1 MERARIVLLAAAG
14 MQDKQIAAKLRIMPE
29 KAARW
34 RNRFL
39 DGGLAALDKDAP
51 RPGRT
56 PTITPA
62 KIQEVIRKTTQEK
75 PSNATHWSTR
85 SMAQAAGLSEK
96 SVRRIWRQHGLKPH
110 LARTFKVSNDPQFAE
125 KLEAIIGLYLNP
137 PEHAIVLCA
146 DEKSQIQA
154 LDRTQP
160 GLPLKKGRCGTMTHD
175 YKRNGT
181 ATLFAAMSTLDGTV
195 ISMCDDRH
203 RHQEWLKFL
212 RVIDDVTPPDKE
224 LHVIADNY
232 ATHKHPKV
240 QKWLARHPRFHVYF
254 TPTSSSWL
262 NMVERFFRDLTE
274 QRLRRGIFR
283 DVEVSTA
290 TRVSRSC
297 PPKSSMK
304 QSSTWRLTSRRA
316 PTNRTQAMSSPVEL
330 PVASCVRR
338 DSPRLPLVKMSSNTS
353 GRWTRTSNTSS
364 TTTSGRWSRFLPRTS
379 ARSWIATLDL
389 GSRS

>member
-1 MERARIVLLAAAG
+1 MRVARPVVLSTEQRDLLESRARARSASARSVERARIVLLAAGG
-14 MQDKQIAAKLRIMPE
+14 MQDRQIAAKLKIMPE

-39 DGGLAALDKDAP
+39 DGGLVALDKDAP
-51 RPGRT
+51 RPGR
-56 PTITPA
+56 PSTITPD
-62 KIQEVIRKTTQEK
+62 KIQDVVRKTTQEK

-96 SVRRIWRQHGLKPH
+96 SVRRIWHKHGLKPH
-110 LARTFKVSNDPQFAE
+110 LSRTFKVSNDPQFAE
-125 KLEAIIGLYLNP
+125 KLEAIVGLYLNP

-160 GLPLKKGRCGTMTHD
+160 GLRLKKGRCGTMTHD

-224 LHVIADNY
+224 LHLIADNY

-240 QKWLARHPRFHVYF
+240 QKWLARHSRFHVYF

-262 NMVERFFRDLTE
+262 NMVERFFRDLT
-274 QRLRRGIFR
+274 QRRLRRGIFR
-283 DVEVSTA
+283 DVEELITA
-290 TRVSRSC
+290 MGDYIDKHNDN
-297 PPKSSMK
+297 PKPFVWTAKASDILEK
-304 QSSTWRLTSRRA
+304 VKRA
-316 PTNRTQAMSSPVEL
+316 RAALDNR
-330 PVASCVRR
+330 
-338 DSPRLPLVKMSSNTS
+338 
-353 GRWTRTSNTSS
+353 
-364 TTTSGRWSRFLPRTS
+364 
-379 ARSWIATLDL
+379 
-389 GSRS
+389 

>member
-1 MERARIVLLAAAG
+1 MRVARSIVLSADQQEILESRGRARSAPARSVERARIILLAGAG
-14 MQDKQIAAKLRIMPE
+14 LQDQQIAAELKITPE

-39 DGGLAALDKDAP
+39 DGGFAALDKDAP

-62 KIQEVIRKTTQEK
+62 KVQEVIRKTTREK
-75 PSNATHWSTR
+75 PDKATHWSTR
-85 SMAQAAGLSEK
+85 TMAEATGISEK
-96 SVRRIWRQHGLKPH
+96 SVRRIWHKHGLKPH
-110 LARTFKVSNDPQFAE
+110 LTRTFKLSNDPQFAE
-125 KLEAIIGLYLNP
+125 KLKAIVGLYLNP

-195 ISMCDDRH
+195 ISMCHDRH

-212 RVIDDVTPPDKE
+212 RVIDQVAPGGKQIH
-224 LHVIADNY
+224 LIADNY

-240 QKWLARHPRFHVYF
+240 QRWLARHPRFHLYF
-254 TPTSSSWL
+254 TPTSASWL
-262 NMVERFFRDLTE
+262 NMVERFFRDLT
-274 QRLRRGIFR
+274 QNQLRRGVFR
-283 DVEVSTA
+283 DVEELTLAIRHYIDKHNHSPKPFVWTA
-290 TRVSRSC
+290 KASDILEKV
-297 PPKSSMK
+297 
-304 QSSTWRLTSRRA
+304 QRA
-316 PTNRTQAMSSPVEL
+316 RTVLDNR
-330 PVASCVRR
+330 
-338 DSPRLPLVKMSSNTS
+338 
-353 GRWTRTSNTSS
+353 
-364 TTTSGRWSRFLPRTS
+364 
-379 ARSWIATLDL
+379 
-389 GSRS
+389 

>member
-1 MERARIVLLAAAG
+1 MRKPLMRVAPAVVLDIQQRKTLEQWVKSRSLPVRQVQRAQIILLAADG
-14 MQDKQIAAKLRIMPE
+14 KQDLEIAAAVKVSNQ

-34 RNRFL
+34 RKRFL
-39 DGGLAALDKDAP
+39 KLGFPGLQKDAP
-51 RPGRT
+51 RPGRR

-62 KIQEVIRKTTQEK
+62 KIQDVIRITTQEK
-75 PSNATHWSTR
+75 PGNATHWSTR
-85 SMAQAAGLSEK
+85 TMAEAAGISEK
-96 SVRRIWRQHGLKPH
+96 SVRRIWHQHGLKPH
-110 LARTFKVSNDPQFAE
+110 LTRTFKVSNDPQFAE

-212 RVIDDVTPPDKE
+212 RVIDDVTPAGKE
-224 LHVIADNY
+224 LHLIADNY

-240 QKWLARHPRFHVYF
+240 QTWLARHPRFHVYF

-274 QRLRRGIFR
+274 RALRRGIFR
-283 DVEVSTA
+283 DVEELIMAIGEFIDKHNENPKPFVWTA
-290 TRVSRSC
+290 KAADILEKV
-297 PPKSSMK
+297 K
-304 QSSTWRLTSRRA
+304 RA
-316 PTNRTQAMSSPVEL
+316 RAV
-330 PVASCVRR
+330 
-338 DSPRLPLVKMSSNTS
+338 
-353 GRWTRTSNTSS
+353 
-364 TTTSGRWSRFLPRTS
+364 
-379 ARSWIATLDL
+379 LDK
-389 GSRS
+389 G